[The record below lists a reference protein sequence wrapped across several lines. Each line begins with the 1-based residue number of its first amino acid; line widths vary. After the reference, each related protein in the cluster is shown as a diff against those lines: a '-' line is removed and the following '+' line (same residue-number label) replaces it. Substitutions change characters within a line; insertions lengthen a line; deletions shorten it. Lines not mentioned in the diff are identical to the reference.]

1 MLDLEPIRNKFIEI
15 ARDGVGSHLSTTGTG
30 LDELASVMRQRIDGI
45 KPGYPYITLDIMSIE
60 DESGWEITKG
70 IDDYDGTVFTETVK
84 QLLITYRVYGSNSE
98 QDIDSLFIAN
108 KLNGYLK
115 LASVRD
121 EVREDLNGSIV
132 SIFGVDS
139 NPVLLVDRYLESAS
153 FNLIFNAVDRTNE
166 TDEGSGEIDTISL
179 DPDLGDEDS
188 LPDIVVERDEYA

>member
-1 MLDLEPIRNKFIEI
+1 MLDLEPIRNKFIAI
-15 ARDGVGSHLSTTGTG
+15 AREGVGEHLSTTGTG

-45 KPGYPYITLDIMSIE
+45 KPNYPYITVDVLSIE
-60 DESGWEITKG
+60 DESGWEIAKG

-84 QLLITYRVYGSNSE
+84 QLLIVYRVYGSNNE
-98 QDIDSLFIAN
+98 QDVDSLFIAN

-115 LASVRD
+115 LASIRD
-121 EVREDLNGSIV
+121 GIRDDLNGSIV

-166 TDEGSGEIDTISL
+166 TEEGSGEIDTISL

-188 LPDIVVERDEYA
+188 LTDIVVERDEYP

>member
-1 MLDLEPIRNKFIEI
+1 MLDLEPIKNKFIEI
-15 ARDGVGSHLSTTGTG
+15 ARDGVGSYLSTTGTG
-30 LDELASVMRQRIDGI
+30 LEQRAAVMRQRIDGI
-45 KPGYPYITLDIMSIE
+45 KPNYPYVTLDITSIE
-60 DESGWEITKG
+60 DESGWEIAKG

-84 QLLITYRVYGSNSE
+84 QLLITYRVYGSNNGQSV
-98 QDIDSLFIAN
+98 DSLFIAN

-121 EVREDLNGSIV
+121 EVRDDLNGSIV
-132 SIFGVDS
+132 QIFGVDS

-188 LPDIVVERDEYA
+188 LPDIVVEREESP